1 MAWGELKTQ
10 QYHFGQVYVKIP
22 TISMCFEEESRPL
35 RADPNTIECRTGTV
49 VLVVGPSKWVVVGS
63 SLGTTPEHFNVPLA
77 AAMLKCARFSTE
89 TRPNLAHFSIPA
101 EGDILALPFGQL
113 STTTSA
119 THL

>member
-1 MAWGELKTQ
+1 M
-10 QYHFGQVYVKIP
+10 YVKIP